1 MALEF
6 QEIEAARRRI
16 APLVEATPLKQS
28 LDLSDRLNAP
38 VWLKYETLHA
48 TGAFKI
54 RGATNR
60 VLAMA
65 PEERARGVVTVST
78 GNHGRAL
85 AYLARQMALR
95 AVVCI
100 TDLVPKEKLEALEA
114 LGAEVQI
121 AGKDQNEADKRARA
135 LAEREGLVFVPP
147 FDDRHVIAG
156 QGTIGLEMLEARPEL
171 ETLVVQLSGGGLI
184 SGIAL
189 AAKSL
194 KPSIRIIAVS
204 TMQGAAMMESV
215 QAGRIVEVEER
226 PSIADALPG
235 PIPQDNRYTFPL
247 CQRLVDDYVQ
257 VEEQEIAEAMA
268 FILKSEKCLVE
279 GAAAVGVAALLSG
292 RIELDGEPAATVL
305 TGNNIDAARALKI
318 CKESQHV

>member
-1 MALEF
+1 MPIEF
-6 QEIEAARRRI
+6 QEVEAARRRI
-16 APLVEATPLKQS
+16 ASLVAPTPLKQS
-28 LDLSDRLNAP
+28 LGLSARLGAP
-38 VWLKYETLHA
+38 IWLKYETLHA
-48 TGAFKI
+48 TGAFKL

-60 VLAMA
+60 VLAMP
-65 PEERARGVVTVST
+65 PEERARGVITVSS

-85 AYLARQMALR
+85 AYLAGQLGVR

-100 TDLVPKEKLEALEA
+100 TDLVPKEKVEALEV
-114 LGAEVQI
+114 LGAEVVI
-121 AGKDQNEADKRARA
+121 AGKNQNEADNEARERAR
-135 LAEREGLVFVPP
+135 REGLVFVPP
-147 FDDRHVIAG
+147 FDDPHVIAG
-156 QGTIGLEMLEARPEL
+156 QGTIALEMLEARPEL

-194 KPSIRIIAVS
+194 KPDIRIVAVS

-215 QAGRIVEVEER
+215 KAGCIVEVEER

-235 PIPQDNRYTFPL
+235 PIPADNRYTFPL
-247 CQRLVDDYVQ
+247 CQSLVDDYVQ

-279 GAAAVGVAALLSG
+279 GAAAAGVAALLSG
-292 RIELDGEPAATVL
+292 RVALEGKPTATIL
-305 TGNNIDAARALKI
+305 TGNNIDADRALKI
-318 CKESQHV
+318 CMEGRNR